1 MSLNITATYDPN
13 PEVNDGYSKFAYIH
27 FTIAAVIAL
36 VLSLIGLLGNIIVL
50 CYLCFK
56 IQKNKF
62 TIYSI
67 NLAVAYFIFL
77 LFSVCILVLNI
88 NTLNNTYPNFQGKDS
103 LYLFLEIFYDGTLY
117 SGMFILT
124 VISLEL
130 CMSVKLPVWHKCQ
143 RPKALTVVICV
154 ILWSIGCME
163 SLLENLLCKA
173 DSFVAQTS
181 GCTAIQLITFA
192 SAVIVCLPV
201 MVTSCLILLFH
212 IKRRFDQQASAELY
226 AFIISAVTVFIIS
239 VIPFNF
245 LWFLMY
251 FHLIPTDV
259 QKVALYFAS
268 IYGTVLHCTIIPYI
282 YILAELNRKA
292 KSYRPEKDCNTDIN
306 TGKTVYEV
314 TEQA

>member
-13 PEVNDGYSKFAYIH
+13 PEDNGGYSKLAYIH
-27 FTIAAVIAL
+27 FTIAAVVAL
-36 VLSLIGLLGNIIVL
+36 VLCLIGLVGNIIVL

-88 NTLNNTYPNFQGKDS
+88 NTLNNTSPNFQGKDS

-130 CMSVKLPVWHKCQ
+130 CLSVKLPAWHRCHH
-143 RPKALTVVICV
+143 PKALSTVICV
-154 ILWSIGCME
+154 ILWSIGFME
-163 SLLENLLCKA
+163 SLLENLLCTA
-173 DSFVAQTS
+173 DSFMTQTS

-192 SAVIVCLPV
+192 SAVLVCLPI
-201 MVTSCLILLFH
+201 MIISCLILLFH

-239 VIPFNF
+239 VVPFHF

-268 IYGTVLHCTIIPYI
+268 IYGTVLNCTIIPYF
-282 YILAELNRKA
+282 YIMAEIKRKA
-292 KSYRPEKDCNTDIN
+292 KSYRPEKESNMDIN
-306 TGKTVYEV
+306 TCKTVYEV
-314 TEQA
+314 TEEA